1 MTGGKDIL
9 LVHSS
14 DLHVDDGFTARVHDG
29 EGTRGLRAVLATA
42 RALSADVV
50 LLAGDVFEHNRLSD
64 EIVAETARLV
74 AKAAM
79 PVVLLPGNHDP
90 ALDDSEFYGAMLER
104 AANLRVLG
112 VSDEETV
119 SLPALDLDVW
129 GRAHRRY
136 GDMLPL
142 ENPRPRAA
150 RWHVAIAHGHYHP
163 NPMDLTP
170 PRPAWLIGDD
180 HIAATSADYVALG
193 HWNQAIQVG
202 NGSVPAYY
210 SGSPEF
216 AGTVNAVRLT
226 SDGTVVVAR
235 EAIRWD

>member
-1 MTGGKDIL
+1 MSDPKDIL

-42 RALSADVV
+42 RGLAADVV
-50 LLAGDVFEHNRLSD
+50 VLAGDVFEHNRLGD

-74 AKAAM
+74 AEAGL

-90 ALDDSEFYGAMLER
+90 ALDDSEFYGAMLAR
-104 AANLRVLG
+104 AANLHVLG
-112 VSDEETV
+112 VSHEDTI
-119 SLPALDLDVW
+119 SLPTLGLDVW

-142 ENPRPRAA
+142 ESPRARSA
-150 RWHVAIAHGHYHP
+150 RWHVAVAHGHYHP
-163 NPMDLTP
+163 EPMDIPP
-170 PRPAWLIGDD
+170 PRPAWLIGDA
-180 HIAATSADYVALG
+180 HIAATAADYVALG
-193 HWNQAIQVG
+193 HWNQAIKVG
-202 NGSVPAYY
+202 TGAIPAYY

-216 AGTVNAVRLT
+216 AGTVNAVRL
-226 SDGTVVVAR
+226 APNR
-235 EAIRWD
+235 EVSVSREPIVWD